1 MVLFQCSI
9 FHFKTEIWFHAGLI
23 ITFFMRQS
31 FKRSKMPCLIL
42 NLHLEL
48 FLFPVACQRV
58 HMAAHIHVQV
68 LSLKFK
74 STRQEFTPLKVQ
86 TVGDQVLDDQGNC
99 SLCINV
105 LIC

>member
-1 MVLFQCSI
+1 
-9 FHFKTEIWFHAGLI
+9 
-23 ITFFMRQS
+23 
-31 FKRSKMPCLIL
+31 
-42 NLHLEL
+42 
-48 FLFPVACQRV
+48 
-58 HMAAHIHVQV
+58 MAAYIHVQV

-74 STRQEFTPLKVQ
+74 STSQEFTPLKVQ